1 MNPAE
6 PLLGAALNEHLKESR
21 FARGDKPTRD
31 DTRLRISDVL
41 KCERAIAFGV
51 IGVPKDTVVPD
62 SVLMAFKQGE
72 DAHDHLQEVLVRKFD
87 ANIEVPASY
96 KDFGLDLSGSADA
109 VYGDNGD
116 RTVVEIKTVKDYPF
130 KKALTDGP
138 KIDHV
143 TQGGMY
149 ADSPQINAKR
159 VHIVY
164 QCKNDGRLAEW
175 FIDRQD
181 PVVNPET
188 GEVLGTLNDVVT
200 EEQRRL
206 KRILDDV
213 DAGFIPWR
221 RIPGFGVVKDPPG
234 QDAPRGA
241 QPWQCVYCRW
251 QPTCS
256 RLPVSRVPIS
266 QLDRPHDIAT
276 NGSAP
281 AEQWDD
287 F

>member
-6 PLLGAALNEHLKESR
+6 PVLGTALNEHLKESR

-87 ANIEVPASY
+87 ASIEVPASF
-96 KDFGLDLSGSADA
+96 KEVGLDLSGSADA

-116 RTVVEIKTVKDYPF
+116 RTVVEIKTVKEYPF

-138 KIDHV
+138 KVDHV

-149 ADSPQINAKR
+149 AASPQINAQR
-159 VHIVY
+159 VRIVY
-164 QCKNDGRLAEW
+164 SNKNDGRLAEW
-175 FIDRQD
+175 LIGSED
-181 PVVNPET
+181 PVTDPET

-206 KRILDDV
+206 QRILEEV

-221 RIPGFGVVKDPPG
+221 RIPLVGTVKDPPG
-234 QDAPRGA
+234 QDAPKGA

-251 QPTCS
+251 QPTCAS
-256 RLPVSRVPIS
+256 LPTSKVPVAHLN
-266 QLDRPHDIAT
+266 QTAT
-276 NGSAP
+276 DGTQ
-281 AEQWDD
+281 EEL